1 MIGGALITP
10 THIIKKVLSL
20 MIFTHLLSTN
30 LRLVHSF
37 QFQQHQRVLLS
48 SSSSFIINRNGILKK
63 MSSSAETEEAD
74 YNDIILNLKEVQ
86 TRINNQ
92 IQKSNREENDVRLVA
107 VSKTKPIDMIKV
119 AYTKASQRHFGEN
132 YVQELISKATQLKD
146 EENGT
151 YNDIQWHYI
160 GPLQSN
166 KAANLVKSTY
176 PNLYVIETVS
186 TIKIA
191 TKLNR
196 AMEDIVGG
204 KDDDDKNEKLNI
216 FIQINTSNEESKSGL
231 SSTNK
236 EEIYNFI
243 KEIQS
248 SCSYLNVLGL
258 MTIGYAGS
266 TDDFKIL
273 NDIKDY
279 LVKDKGVESI
289 KELSMGMS
297 NDFEDAIEYGST
309 NIRVGSTIF
318 GARDYSN

>member
-1 MIGGALITP
+1 MMI
-10 THIIKKVLSL
+10 
-20 MIFTHLLSTN
+20 
-30 LRLVHSF
+30 
-37 QFQQHQRVLLS
+37 
-48 SSSSFIINRNGILKK
+48 
-63 MSSSAETEEAD
+63 
-74 YNDIILNLKEVQ
+74 
-86 TRINNQ
+86 
-92 IQKSNREENDVRLVA
+92 
-107 VSKTKPIDMIKV
+107 
-119 AYTKASQRHFGEN
+119 
-132 YVQELISKATQLKD
+132 
-146 EENGT
+146 
-151 YNDIQWHYI
+151 
-160 GPLQSN
+160 
-166 KAANLVKSTY
+166 
-176 PNLYVIETVS
+176 
-186 TIKIA
+186 

-196 AMEDIVGG
+196 AMENIVGG
-204 KDDDDKNEKLNI
+204 KDDDDKNEKLNTY
-216 FIQINTSNEESKSGL
+216 IQINTSNEESKSGL

-273 NDIKDY
+273 NDVKDH

-318 GARDYSN
+318 GVRDYSN